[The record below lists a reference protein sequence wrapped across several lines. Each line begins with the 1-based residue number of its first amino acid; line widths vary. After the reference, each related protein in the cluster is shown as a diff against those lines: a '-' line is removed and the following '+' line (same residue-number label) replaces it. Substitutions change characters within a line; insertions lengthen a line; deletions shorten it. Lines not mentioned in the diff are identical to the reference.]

1 MLGEMRTATLLAK
14 GIAND
19 STCSDVHKT
28 LKMATLNGAKALGLS
43 KSIGSLKKG
52 KQADIVALNLNQLET
67 TPLYEPLSQIIYASD
82 RQQVSDVW
90 VAGKRLLKDKK
101 LITLNS
107 EELMENAKL
116 WQEKIK
122 NNYSKN

>member
-1 MLGEMRTATLLAK
+1 MFGEMRTATLLAK

-28 LKMATLNGAKALGLS
+28 LRMATLNGAKALGLS
-43 KSIGSLKKG
+43 ESIGSLKKG

-101 LITLNS
+101 LITLNILLKMLS
-107 EELMENAKL
+107 YGRK
-116 WQEKIK
+116 K
-122 NNYSKN
+122 